1 MARKSRDKNKK
12 EDEGKA
18 LRTAADFFH
27 HLGGKFF
34 LSEGKKL
41 TEKSLEEAIR
51 LMMSDKTKE
60 HVILKCD
67 GAMCHEVN
75 SRGSCTSTWTLDRG
89 IEFIK
94 KFRQIVKRGREEES
108 RRRDSTQLELFKA
121 EFDGEEYYFVI
132 TKMKEGKP
140 TTIRTLRDTLLA
152 QEYER
157 EGYPKELLPKVPALF
172 KLNKKSRPDLSPMKM
187 GQQIYGNVLINLGHV
202 PPTSSPKASTV
213 PRGTPILSEETKEE
227 SKTMVANRASTG
239 AIQARDAPSDLGHA
253 VAPPTVDSHPS
264 KQHKGATKFD
274 DEAKVSIDQC
284 DVSKYRKDFE
294 AMYDDHMERMRNEH
308 ERRKSFEERIKSIL
322 SDLAAKYGDVYRG
335 KYNAE
340 VTKASLQRHFS
351 EVRNQKCKDA
361 YDRIWSPLKD
371 EDDKSHYPT
380 AYQAVKKIAKENEIE
395 ARKAREAAENML
407 ERCEEW
413 KKEKEAAFSLLTLNN
428 RPTAAPVEGPNL
440 VETTPD
446 RPTSPTKRPHADQGS
461 FQDDERQ
468 WKKFRPGKGCCIC

>member
-1 MARKSRDKNKK
+1 MARKSRDKSKK
-12 EDEGKA
+12 EDKREVLRWKA
-18 LRTAADFFH
+18 AYFS

-51 LMMSDKTKE
+51 LMMSNKTRKY
-60 HVILKCD
+60 VILKCD
-67 GAMCHEVN
+67 GAMCHEEN
-75 SRGSCTSTWTLDRG
+75 FRGRPNPTLTLEQG
-89 IEFIK
+89 IDFSK
-94 KFRQIVKRGREEES
+94 KFGPIVKRGREEENG
-108 RRRDSTQLELFKA
+108 RRDSTQLELFKA
-121 EFDGEEYYFVI
+121 EVDDTMYYFVI
-132 TKMKEGKP
+132 TKTS
-140 TTIRTLRDTLLA
+140 TTIKTLRDTLLA

-157 EGYPKELLPKVPALF
+157 EGYPKECLPKVPALF
-172 KLNKKSRPDLSPMKM
+172 ELNKKSRPDLSPMKM

-253 VAPPTVDSHPS
+253 VAPCTVDSHPS
-264 KQHKGATKFD
+264 KRHEGATKFD
-274 DEAKVSIDQC
+274 DEAEAAKVSTHRF
-284 DVSKYRKDFE
+284 DVSKFREDFE
-294 AMYDDHMERMRNEH
+294 AMYDYHMEIMANEH
-308 ERRKSFEERIKSIL
+308 ERRESFEERIKSIL

-335 KYNAE
+335 EYDAE
-340 VTKASLQRHFS
+340 VTKALLQRYFS

-371 EDDKSHYPT
+371 EDNTSHYLT

-395 ARKAREAAENML
+395 ARKAREAAGNML

-413 KKEKEAAFSLLTLNN
+413 KKEKEAASSLLTLNN